1 LAKSKSTKNLV
12 DILDG
17 ADRGFANLADKNKQE
32 ERDMEVKKDLDAKEV
47 LQLVTFRL
55 GKEEFSMDILKV
67 QEIIRHMD
75 LTRVPRTPEFV
86 DGVIN
91 LRGRVIPVLDLRKR
105 FGLPADERTNETRI
119 IVVDV
124 DDTTV
129 GLKVDAVSEVLRL
142 PADTVE
148 PPPSLVTGIESDY
161 IKGVGKLE
169 NRLIILLDVAKIL
182 TRTEKDALGNVLN
195 AVA

>member
-1 LAKSKSTKNLV
+1 
-12 DILDG
+12 
-17 ADRGFANLADKNKQE
+17 
-32 ERDMEVKKDLDAKEV
+32 MELKKDPDAKEV

-67 QEIIRHMD
+67 QEIIRHMA
-75 LTRVPRTPEFV
+75 LTRVPRSPDFI

-105 FGLPADERTNETRI
+105 FGLPEGEKTNETRI

-124 DDTTV
+124 DNRTV

-148 PPPSLVTGIESDY
+148 PPPSLVTGVESDY
-161 IKGVGKLE
+161 IRGVGKLDK
-169 NRLIILLDVAKIL
+169 RLIILLDVAKIL
-182 TRTEKDALGNVLN
+182 TCTEKDALGNVLN

>member
-1 LAKSKSTKNLV
+1 MDL
-12 DILDG
+12 
-17 ADRGFANLADKNKQE
+17 
-32 ERDMEVKKDLDAKEV
+32 KKDFDSKEL

-55 GKEEFSMDILKV
+55 GNEEFSLDILRV
-67 QEIIRHMD
+67 QEIIRHME
-75 LTRVPRTPEFV
+75 LTRVPRTPDFV

-105 FGLPADERTNETRI
+105 FGLPSDEKTNETRI

-124 DDTTV
+124 DNKTV

-148 PPPSLVTGIESDY
+148 PAPAIVTGAESDY

-169 NRLIILLDVAKIL
+169 GRLLILLDVEKIL
-182 TRTEKDALGNVLN
+182 TRTERDALGL
-195 AVA
+195 VA

>member
-1 LAKSKSTKNLV
+1 M
-12 DILDG
+12 DI
-17 ADRGFANLADKNKQE
+17 
-32 ERDMEVKKDLDAKEV
+32 KKDFDSREV

-55 GKEEFSMDILKV
+55 GNEEFSLDILRV

-75 LTRVPRTPEFV
+75 LTRVPRTPDFV
-86 DGVIN
+86 EGVIN

-105 FGLPADERTNETRI
+105 FGLPAEERTNETRI

-124 DDTTV
+124 DNRTV

-142 PADTVE
+142 PSDTVE
-148 PPPSLVTGIESDY
+148 PPPSIVAGAESEY
-161 IKGVGKLE
+161 IKGVGKLD
-169 NRLIILLDVAKIL
+169 NRLIILLDVSKIL
-182 TRTEKDALGNVLN
+182 SRSERDALGHQLS

>member
-1 LAKSKSTKNLV
+1 MDL
-12 DILDG
+12 
-17 ADRGFANLADKNKQE
+17 
-32 ERDMEVKKDLDAKEV
+32 KKDLDSKEL

-55 GKEEFSMDILKV
+55 GNEEFSLDILRV
-67 QEIIRHMD
+67 QEIIRHME

-105 FGLPADERTNETRI
+105 FGLPSDEHTSETRI

-124 DDTTV
+124 DNRTV

-148 PPPSLVTGIESDY
+148 PPPAIVTGAESDY
-161 IKGVGKLE
+161 IKGVGKLDG
-169 NRLIILLDVAKIL
+169 RLLILLDVEKIL
-182 TRTEKDALGNVLN
+182 SRTERDALGL
-195 AVA
+195 VA

>member
-1 LAKSKSTKNLV
+1 MDL
-12 DILDG
+12 
-17 ADRGFANLADKNKQE
+17 
-32 ERDMEVKKDLDAKEV
+32 KKDFDSKEL

-55 GKEEFSMDILKV
+55 GNEEFSLDILRV
-67 QEIIRHMD
+67 QEIIRHME
-75 LTRVPRTPEFV
+75 LTRVPRTPDFV

-105 FGLPADERTNETRI
+105 FGLPSGEKTNETRI

-124 DDTTV
+124 DSKTV

-148 PPPSLVTGIESDY
+148 PAPAIVTGAESDY
-161 IKGVGKLE
+161 IKGVGKLDG
-169 NRLIILLDVAKIL
+169 RLLILLDVEKIL
-182 TRTEKDALGNVLN
+182 TRTERDALGL
-195 AVA
+195 VA

>member
-1 LAKSKSTKNLV
+1 
-12 DILDG
+12 
-17 ADRGFANLADKNKQE
+17 
-32 ERDMEVKKDLDAKEV
+32 MELKKDLDAKEV

-75 LTRVPRTPEFV
+75 LTRVPRTPDFV

-105 FGLPADERTNETRI
+105 FGLPEGERTNETRI

-124 DDTTV
+124 DNRTV

-161 IKGVGKLE
+161 IRGVGKLDG
-169 NRLIILLDVAKIL
+169 RLIILLDVAKIL
-182 TRTEKDALGNVLN
+182 TRTEKDALGNVLS

>member
-1 LAKSKSTKNLV
+1 MDL
-12 DILDG
+12 
-17 ADRGFANLADKNKQE
+17 
-32 ERDMEVKKDLDAKEV
+32 KKDMDSKEL

-55 GKEEFSMDILKV
+55 GNEEFSLDILRV
-67 QEIIRHMD
+67 QEIIRHME
-75 LTRVPRTPEFV
+75 LTRVPRTPDFV

-105 FGLPADERTNETRI
+105 FGLPSDERTNETRI

-124 DDTTV
+124 DNKTV

-148 PPPSLVTGIESDY
+148 PAPAIVTGAESDY
-161 IKGVGKLE
+161 IKGVGKLDG
-169 NRLIILLDVAKIL
+169 RLLILLDVEKIL
-182 TRTEKDALGNVLN
+182 TRTERDALGL
-195 AVA
+195 VA

>member
-1 LAKSKSTKNLV
+1 M
-12 DILDG
+12 G
-17 ADRGFANLADKNKQE
+17 
-32 ERDMEVKKDLDAKEV
+32 VKKDLDTKEV

-67 QEIIRHMD
+67 QEIIRHME
-75 LTRVPRTPEFV
+75 LTRVPRTPDFV

-105 FGLPADERTNETRI
+105 FGLPADEKTNETRI

-124 DDTTV
+124 DNRTV

-161 IKGVGKLE
+161 IMGVGKLE
-169 NRLIILLDVAKIL
+169 GRLIILLDVAKIL
-182 TRTEKDALGNVLN
+182 TRTERDALGNVLN

>member
-1 LAKSKSTKNLV
+1 M
-12 DILDG
+12 DI
-17 ADRGFANLADKNKQE
+17 
-32 ERDMEVKKDLDAKEV
+32 KKDFDSKEV

-55 GKEEFSMDILKV
+55 GNEEFSLDILRV

-75 LTRVPRTPEFV
+75 LTRVPRTPDFV
-86 DGVIN
+86 EGVIN

-124 DDTTV
+124 DNRTV

-148 PPPSLVTGIESDY
+148 PPPSIVTGAESDY
-161 IKGVGKLE
+161 IRGVGKLDG
-169 NRLIILLDVAKIL
+169 RLIILLDVSKIL
-182 TRTEKDALGNVLN
+182 TGTERDALGLQLN

>member
-1 LAKSKSTKNLV
+1 MEAKKN
-12 DILDG
+12 
-17 ADRGFANLADKNKQE
+17 FEK
-32 ERDMEVKKDLDAKEV
+32 KEV

-55 GKEEFSMDILKV
+55 GKEEYSLDILKV
-67 QEIIRHMD
+67 HEIIRHME
-75 LTRVPRTPEFV
+75 LTRVPRTPDFV

-105 FGLPADERTNETRI
+105 FGLQAVDKTNETRI

-124 DDTTV
+124 DNKTV

-148 PPPSLVTGIESDY
+148 PPPTLVVGVDSDY
-161 IKGVGKLE
+161 IKGVGKLDG
-169 NRLIILLDVAKIL
+169 RLLILLDVGRIL
-182 TRTEKDALGNVLN
+182 SRSEKDAIGGVLN
-195 AVA
+195 EVA

>member
-1 LAKSKSTKNLV
+1 
-12 DILDG
+12 
-17 ADRGFANLADKNKQE
+17 
-32 ERDMEVKKDLDAKEV
+32 MELKKDLDSKEV

-55 GKEEFSMDILKV
+55 GNEEFSLDILKV

-75 LTRVPRTPEFV
+75 LTRVPKTPDFV
-86 DGVIN
+86 EGVIN

-119 IVVDV
+119 IVVEV
-124 DDTTV
+124 DNNTV

-148 PPPSLVTGIESDY
+148 PPPSIVTGVESDY

-169 NRLIILLDVAKIL
+169 GRLLILLDVAKIL
-182 TRTEKDALGNVLN
+182 TKTETDALSG
-195 AVA
+195 AMKAA

>member
-1 LAKSKSTKNLV
+1 M
-12 DILDG
+12 DI
-17 ADRGFANLADKNKQE
+17 
-32 ERDMEVKKDLDAKEV
+32 KKDFDSKEV

-55 GKEEFSMDILKV
+55 GNEEFSLDILRV

-75 LTRVPRTPEFV
+75 LTRVPRTPDFV
-86 DGVIN
+86 EGVIN

-105 FGLPADERTNETRI
+105 FGLPAEDRTNETRI

-124 DDTTV
+124 DNRTV

-142 PADTVE
+142 PSDTVE
-148 PPPSLVTGIESDY
+148 PPPSIVTGAESEY
-161 IKGVGKLE
+161 IKGVGKLD
-169 NRLIILLDVAKIL
+169 NRLIILLDVSKIL
-182 TRTEKDALGNVLN
+182 SRSERDALGHQLN

>member
-1 LAKSKSTKNLV
+1 MDL
-12 DILDG
+12 
-17 ADRGFANLADKNKQE
+17 
-32 ERDMEVKKDLDAKEV
+32 KKDFDSKEL

-55 GKEEFSMDILKV
+55 GNEEFSLDILRV
-67 QEIIRHMD
+67 QEIIRHME
-75 LTRVPRTPEFV
+75 LTRVPRTPDFV

-105 FGLPADERTNETRI
+105 FGLPSGAKTNETRI

-124 DDTTV
+124 DNKTV

-148 PPPSLVTGIESDY
+148 PAPAIVTGAESDY
-161 IKGVGKLE
+161 IKGVGKLDG
-169 NRLIILLDVAKIL
+169 RLLILLDVEKIL
-182 TRTEKDALGNVLN
+182 TRTERDALGL
-195 AVA
+195 VA

>member
-1 LAKSKSTKNLV
+1 MDL
-12 DILDG
+12 
-17 ADRGFANLADKNKQE
+17 
-32 ERDMEVKKDLDAKEV
+32 KKDFDSKEV

-55 GKEEFSMDILKV
+55 GNEEFSLDILKV

-75 LTRVPRTPEFV
+75 LTRVPKTPEFV

-105 FGLPADERTNETRI
+105 FGLPKDENTNETRI

-124 DDTTV
+124 DNRTV

-148 PPPSLVTGIESDY
+148 PPPAIITGVESEY
-161 IKGVGKLE
+161 IKGVGKLDG
-169 NRLIILLDVAKIL
+169 RLLILLDVAKIL
-182 TRTEKDALGNVLN
+182 TCTERDALGNVTN

>member
-1 LAKSKSTKNLV
+1 
-12 DILDG
+12 
-17 ADRGFANLADKNKQE
+17 
-32 ERDMEVKKDLDAKEV
+32 MELKKDLDAKEV

-75 LTRVPRTPEFV
+75 LARVPRTPDFV

-105 FGLPADERTNETRI
+105 FGLPEGERTNETRI

-124 DDTTV
+124 DNRTV

-161 IKGVGKLE
+161 IRGVGKLDG
-169 NRLIILLDVAKIL
+169 RLIILLDVAKIL
-182 TRTEKDALGNVLN
+182 TRTEKDALGNVLS

>member
-1 LAKSKSTKNLV
+1 M
-12 DILDG
+12 DIKRE
-17 ADRGFANLADKNKQE
+17 ADTR
-32 ERDMEVKKDLDAKEV
+32 EV

-55 GKEEFSMDILKV
+55 GNEEYSMDILKV

-75 LTRVPRTPEFV
+75 LTRVPRTPDFV

-105 FGLPADERTNETRI
+105 FGMPADEKTDETRI

-124 DDTTV
+124 DNSVV
-129 GLKVDAVSEVLRL
+129 GFKVDAVSEVLRL

-148 PPPSLVTGIESDY
+148 PPPTIVKGAESDY
-161 IKGVGKLE
+161 IKGVGKLD
-169 NRLIILLDVAKIL
+169 NRLLILLDVARIL
-182 TRTEKDALGNVLN
+182 SKSERDAIGGNLD
-195 AVA
+195 AA

>member
-1 LAKSKSTKNLV
+1 MDL
-12 DILDG
+12 
-17 ADRGFANLADKNKQE
+17 
-32 ERDMEVKKDLDAKEV
+32 KKDFDSKEL

-55 GKEEFSMDILKV
+55 GNEEFSLDILRV
-67 QEIIRHMD
+67 QEIIRHME
-75 LTRVPRTPEFV
+75 LTRVPRTPDFV

-105 FGLPADERTNETRI
+105 FGLPSDERTNETRI

-124 DDTTV
+124 DNKTV

-148 PPPSLVTGIESDY
+148 PAPAIVTGAESEY
-161 IKGVGKLE
+161 IKGVGKLDG
-169 NRLIILLDVAKIL
+169 RLLILLDVEKIL
-182 TRTEKDALGNVLN
+182 SRTERDALGL
-195 AVA
+195 VA